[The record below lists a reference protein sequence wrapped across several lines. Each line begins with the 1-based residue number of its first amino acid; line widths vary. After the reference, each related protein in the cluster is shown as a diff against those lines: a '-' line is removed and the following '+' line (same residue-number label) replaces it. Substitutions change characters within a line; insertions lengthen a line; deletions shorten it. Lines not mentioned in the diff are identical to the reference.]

1 MLPGSGILCSEN
13 YFRWEAV
20 VSLRR
25 VGSSKLPVVNKS
37 AIVPY
42 NTEQMFELVSDVLSY
57 PEFLPWCS
65 ATRLLSRDENEL
77 CGELE
82 VSRIGVRQKF
92 STINRLYPFERID
105 LSLREGPFKKLHG
118 GWRFTPLG
126 EAACK
131 VELTLEFEFSGR
143 LINAAFGK
151 VFSHIANTMVGAFCK
166 RANEVYR
173 GD

>member
-1 MLPGSGILCSEN
+1 MSVGGVAERFLWSFELP
-13 YFRWEAV
+13 A
-20 VSLRR
+20 
-25 VGSSKLPVVNKS
+25 VNKS

-42 NTEQMFELVSDVLSY
+42 TPEQMYELVVDVDSY

-65 ATRLLSRDENEL
+65 ASRLLSRDETEL

-82 VSRIGVRQKF
+82 VARIGIHQKF

-105 LSLREGPFKKLHG
+105 LNLREGPFKKLHG

-126 EAACK
+126 DAACK
-131 VELTLEFEFSGR
+131 VELSLEFEFSGK

-151 VFSHIANTMVGAFCK
+151 AFSHIANTLVGVFCK
-166 RANEVYR
+166 RASEVYS
-173 GD
+173 GN